1 MANLQVM
8 PVIKD
13 GCAIGIKNAPS
24 LIGALILW
32 VLTIWIPYINVG
44 TTIALC
50 SIPVALSKGK
60 VLSPTFIFGSHY
72 RKQMGDFF
80 ILEGLA
86 VMATYASMIFLL
98 FPALVLS
105 YSWSQAV
112 YLLLDKE
119 LNPTEALSASNKLTY
134 GHKWT
139 LFGIDL
145 LVGILATLV
154 IAIIG
159 YITLEM
165 DTTFGV
171 IVIIILVLLIA
182 PVYMGC
188 HGVVYKQL
196 TEEPVVEEIIIEETV
211 ETAE

>member
-80 ILEGLA
+80 ILEGLQTMA
-86 VMATYASMIFLL
+86 VYASMIFLL

-119 LNPTEALSASNKLTY
+119 LNPTEALSASNKLTSNSNHRLHHIGDGYHIRCHCYYHTRPLDCSRLY
-134 GHKWT
+134 G
-139 LFGIDL
+139 LSRRSL
-145 LVGILATLV
+145 QATDRR
-154 IAIIG
+154 ARCRG
-159 YITLEM
+159 NNNRR
-165 DTTFGV
+165 D
-171 IVIIILVLLIA
+171 
-182 PVYMGC
+182 C
-188 HGVVYKQL
+188 
-196 TEEPVVEEIIIEETV
+196 
-211 ETAE
+211 